1 MDRLKDH
8 LLQRI
13 FSGPGWDG
21 EMIAFTDDARNDLVI
36 VRNAMYEHK
45 TFSINYTTYD
55 LRQEQDAINPRT
67 RPDIMVLSHETDSN
81 RHPYWYAHVV
91 KIFHVNIRH
100 YSEHSR
106 SDKLQRKDVLLVR
119 WFGRNLTHH
128 SGFSA
133 RRLPRIEFLPED
145 DPDAFSFL
153 DPDVV
158 IRGIHLIPMFSLGRT
173 SELLGPSIARQEKDG
188 DEDWQAFDV
197 NM

>member
-1 MDRLKDH
+1 
-8 LLQRI
+8 
-13 FSGPGWDG
+13 
-21 EMIAFTDDARNDLVI
+21 MIAFTDDARNDLVI

-55 LRQEQDAINPRT
+55 LRREQDAINPRT

-91 KIFHVNIRH
+91 KIFHVNIHH
-100 YSEHSR
+100 YGEHSR
-106 SDKLQRKDVLLVR
+106 SDELQRKDVLLVR
-119 WFGRNLTHH
+119 WFSRNLTHR